1 MSSYLNKDFPVFVR
15 KVLANPK
22 LLHDSAKIY
31 NRSQVKQLVNRWVLW
46 WALDNPATEW
56 CCDQVIGVQ
65 TTKDDTKVFFK
76 LGFPRYLESTLFYI
90 ISES

>member
-1 MSSYLNKDFPVFVR
+1 MSSHLNERLPFVVR
-15 KVLANPK
+15 KILANPRP
-22 LLHDSAKIY
+22 LYDLAKIY
-31 NRSQVKQLVNRWVLW
+31 DKSEVEQLANKWVLW